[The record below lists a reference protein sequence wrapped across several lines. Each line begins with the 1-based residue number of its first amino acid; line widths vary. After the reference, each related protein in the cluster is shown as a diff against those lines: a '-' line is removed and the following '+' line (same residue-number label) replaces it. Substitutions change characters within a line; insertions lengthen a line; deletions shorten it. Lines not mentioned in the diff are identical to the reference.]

1 MRGFFRVFIADEVHE
16 YKAKDSDQGWAFGLL
31 ARCTPAVITL
41 TGTFFSGPASSI
53 FWVLHRTQPS
63 VRAEYGFD
71 DEMRWVSNYGILE
84 TLTLGVNCPDSSPA
98 QEIGEGES
106 RAFQLTVEP
115 DAEIVQGHLGG

>member
-71 DEMRWVSNYGILE
+71 RARASLGAVAHRTQPSVRAEYGFDDEMRWVSNYGILE
-84 TLTLGVNCPDSSPA
+84 TLVSANLSATGR
-98 QEIGEGES
+98 Q
-106 RAFQLTVEP
+106 
-115 DAEIVQGHLGG
+115 